1 MAHED
6 MDATAKDGRPQDQVL
21 RSEAAFGWDPIE
33 QFFKV
38 SALFIVL
45 GSPINLVG

>member
-6 MDATAKDGRPQDQVL
+6 MEAWTPDGRPQIRVVRTDPVFD
-21 RSEAAFGWDPIE
+21 RDPIE

-38 SALFIVL
+38 SVLFIVL